1 MNYYFNSWFHRARN
15 IGLSTNTIALIVLL
29 SLVSTLTEVLGIGI
43 FLPVFQFIKL
53 EGDIE
58 ALVSDSIIWQY
69 LVNVFDYFSFEP
81 SLLILLLISFSF
93 FLGRQLFIYIRVVYT
108 SAVTERLIQTQRN
121 YLFDRYIEA
130 DASYHDNTSV
140 GSLVNIIITEV
151 NTAVSAV
158 MAPMGLI
165 VFSTMLI
172 GYLWLL
178 FILSWEMTIVAI
190 IVLSAASMVPRIWI
204 KKSTETGRKI
214 VSANTVMSE
223 FLVGRLKSPRLAR
236 LSGTENAEKKEF
248 QKLTLSQRKHQVFK
262 NILKAKTT
270 VMMDPVAIGLSLS
283 FLYFSYTMLQLQME
297 VIGLYLVVALRLMPI
312 VQSILTQ
319 IQAIQGSLGSVE
331 ALETRFNAMKKSV
344 EKDMGKISLNAL
356 KQSISFNNVFFCYQA
371 GLNDSLKNIN
381 IEFNVNKIT
390 AVVGP
395 SGSGKSTLI
404 DLLPRLRSPTK
415 GFIHV
420 DGVNINNFTLRS
432 VRQLISYAPQFP
444 QIFNGTVKSHIL
456 YGKINATNEEVLE
469 AAHLAGAESFIDK
482 LPNGFDTI
490 LGDDAVKLSGGQ
502 RQRLDLARALVRKAP
517 ILIFDEPTS
526 NLDAE
531 SEEIF
536 KQVLGEIRKETNTT
550 IIIVSH
556 RLASIIDADKIIVL
570 NQGKVEMSGVHSKL
584 LSQDGWYAK
593 AWNAQLSK

>member
-53 EGDIE
+53 EGDME

-130 DASYHDNTSV
+130 DTSYHDNTSV

>member
-1 MNYYFNSWFHRARN
+1 
-15 IGLSTNTIALIVLL
+15 
-29 SLVSTLTEVLGIGI
+29 
-43 FLPVFQFIKL
+43 
-53 EGDIE
+53 
-58 ALVSDSIIWQY
+58 
-69 LVNVFDYFSFEP
+69 
-81 SLLILLLISFSF
+81 
-93 FLGRQLFIYIRVVYT
+93 
-108 SAVTERLIQTQRN
+108 
-121 YLFDRYIEA
+121 
-130 DASYHDNTSV
+130 
-140 GSLVNIIITEV
+140 
-151 NTAVSAV
+151 V

-172 GYLWLL
+172 GYLCLL

-371 GLNDSLKNIN
+371 L
-381 IEFNVNKIT
+381 
-390 AVVGP
+390 
-395 SGSGKSTLI
+395 
-404 DLLPRLRSPTK
+404 
-415 GFIHV
+415 
-420 DGVNINNFTLRS
+420 
-432 VRQLISYAPQFP
+432 
-444 QIFNGTVKSHIL
+444 
-456 YGKINATNEEVLE
+456 
-469 AAHLAGAESFIDK
+469 
-482 LPNGFDTI
+482 
-490 LGDDAVKLSGGQ
+490 KLS
-502 RQRLDLARALVRKAP
+502 
-517 ILIFDEPTS
+517 
-526 NLDAE
+526 
-531 SEEIF
+531 
-536 KQVLGEIRKETNTT
+536 
-550 IIIVSH
+550 
-556 RLASIIDADKIIVL
+556 
-570 NQGKVEMSGVHSKL
+570 
-584 LSQDGWYAK
+584 
-593 AWNAQLSK
+593 

>member
-130 DASYHDNTSV
+130 DTSYHDNTSV

>member
-53 EGDIE
+53 EGDME

-130 DASYHDNTSV
+130 DTSYHDNTSV

-172 GYLWLL
+172 GYLCLL
-178 FILSWEMTIVAI
+178 FILSWEMTIAAI

-381 IEFNVNKIT
+381 IEFNVNEIT

-502 RQRLDLARALVRKAP
+502 RQRLDVARALVRKAP

>member
-69 LVNVFDYFSFEP
+69 LVNVFDYFSFGP

-130 DASYHDNTSV
+130 DTSYHDNTSV

>member
-53 EGDIE
+53 EGDME

-130 DASYHDNTSV
+130 DTSYHDNTSV

-172 GYLWLL
+172 GYLCLL

-371 GLNDSLKNIN
+371 GLNDSLKNM
-381 IEFNVNKIT
+381 
-390 AVVGP
+390 G
-395 SGSGKSTLI
+395 L
-404 DLLPRLRSPTK
+404 D
-415 GFIHV
+415 
-420 DGVNINNFTLRS
+420 NFRGI
-432 VRQLISYAPQFP
+432 IS
-444 QIFNGTVKSHIL
+444 
-456 YGKINATNEEVLE
+456 
-469 AAHLAGAESFIDK
+469 
-482 LPNGFDTI
+482 
-490 LGDDAVKLSGGQ
+490 
-502 RQRLDLARALVRKAP
+502 
-517 ILIFDEPTS
+517 
-526 NLDAE
+526 
-531 SEEIF
+531 
-536 KQVLGEIRKETNTT
+536 
-550 IIIVSH
+550 
-556 RLASIIDADKIIVL
+556 
-570 NQGKVEMSGVHSKL
+570 
-584 LSQDGWYAK
+584 
-593 AWNAQLSK
+593 

>member
-53 EGDIE
+53 EGDME

-130 DASYHDNTSV
+130 DTSYHDNTSV

-172 GYLWLL
+172 GYLCLL

-190 IVLSAASMVPRIWI
+190 IVLSAASMAPRIWI

>member
-1 MNYYFNSWFHRARN
+1 
-15 IGLSTNTIALIVLL
+15 
-29 SLVSTLTEVLGIGI
+29 
-43 FLPVFQFIKL
+43 
-53 EGDIE
+53 
-58 ALVSDSIIWQY
+58 
-69 LVNVFDYFSFEP
+69 
-81 SLLILLLISFSF
+81 
-93 FLGRQLFIYIRVVYT
+93 
-108 SAVTERLIQTQRN
+108 
-121 YLFDRYIEA
+121 
-130 DASYHDNTSV
+130 
-140 GSLVNIIITEV
+140 
-151 NTAVSAV
+151 
-158 MAPMGLI
+158 
-165 VFSTMLI
+165 
-172 GYLWLL
+172 
-178 FILSWEMTIVAI
+178 
-190 IVLSAASMVPRIWI
+190 
-204 KKSTETGRKI
+204 
-214 VSANTVMSE
+214 MSE

-248 QKLTLSQRKHQVFK
+248 QKLTLSQRKYQVFK
-262 NILKAKTT
+262 SILKAKTT

>member
-53 EGDIE
+53 EGDME

-172 GYLWLL
+172 GYLWML